1 MILLVDIGN
10 TNVHAGLA
18 DERRVRRCWEFPTR
32 DVTRRPRFV
41 RAKVSGAI
49 IGSVVP
55 SAVAPMRR
63 AIRRIYGVEPQLVS
77 HKLDLGIGI
86 RFPRPEQI
94 GADRLALAVG
104 VVHRYGAPAIVVAFG
119 TALAFDVVNARG
131 EFVGGAIAPGLSAM
145 TEYLY
150 QKTALL
156 PKLRLVEPRRAIGK
170 STVQA
175 METGAV
181 IGYRGLVRE
190 ILTALWREM
199 DGKRP
204 IVVGTGAY
212 AKLIAAKLPDI
223 ERVDPLLAMEG
234 LRIIYQRNR
243 NKVEQPH

>member
-10 TNVHAGLA
+10 TNVHLGLA
-18 DERRVRRCWEFPTR
+18 DGRRVVRCWEFPTR
-32 DVTRRPRFV
+32 DVPRRLKLGRG
-41 RAKVSGAI
+41 RISGAI

-55 SAVAPMRR
+55 AAVAPMRR
-63 AIRRIYGVEPQLVS
+63 AIRRQFGVEPLLVS

-94 GADRLALAVG
+94 GADRLCNAVG

-131 EFVGGAIAPGLSAM
+131 EFVGGVIAPGLSAM

-156 PKLRLVEPRRAIGK
+156 PKIRLSEPRRAIGR

-175 METGAV
+175 MEAGAV

-190 ILTALWREM
+190 ILTAIWREL

-204 IVVGTGAY
+204 VVVGTGAY

-223 ERVDPLLAMEG
+223 ERVDPRLTIEG
-234 LRIIYQRNR
+234 LRIIYQRNQ
-243 NKVEQPH
+243 K